1 MDGTNNLDVSL
12 RNIVYTDSPIGV
24 ATIAVPQALL
34 KEKEKN
40 FESVGVMMEEVRRS
54 SHQRIY
60 RRRWRR
66 ASRTEHE

>member
-1 MDGTNNLDVSL
+1 MDGTNNLHVSL

-34 KEKEKN
+34 KEKETN
-40 FESVGVMMEEVRRS
+40 FESVAAMTEEVRGS

-66 ASRTEHE
+66 ASRIEHE